1 MSTLVRAALRPST
14 FGVFDAFPDEDA
26 REAHLSGQVAAG
38 LMEKAPELPAQEPT
52 IERIEMF
59 SARS

>member
-1 MSTLVRAALRPST
+1 
-14 FGVFDAFPDEDA
+14 
-26 REAHLSGQVAAG
+26 
-38 LMEKAPELPAQEPT
+38 MEKAPELPAQEPT